1 MADIREFTQRVIQA
15 LDVKI
20 PNSECPLCHNS
31 AWAVQYETVTFNLQV
46 KTSHTS
52 SFGKGLP
59 CAALVCQVCGNTQF
73 INLNVLDPS
82 IVKDFT

>member
-1 MADIREFTQRVIQA
+1 MADIQDFTRRVIEA
-15 LDVKI
+15 LDTKI
-20 PNSECPLCHNS
+20 PNSKCPLCHNS

-46 KTSHTS
+46 ISTYATSY
-52 SFGKGLP
+52 GKGLP
-59 CAALVCQVCGNTQF
+59 CAALVCTVCGNTQF